1 MRVLNDNVLVKFI
14 EDKGPKTTA
23 GGLFLAESAT
33 KNDPIAKGEVVGTG
47 PGSMLQDG
55 TRAPIDVKVGEFVYF
70 AKFKAL
76 QVMEGTETFYVVG
89 ESAILAVQ

>member
-1 MRVLNDNVLVKFI
+1 MRVLNDNVLVKYV
-14 EDKGPKTTA
+14 EEKGPRKTES
-23 GGLFLAESAT
+23 GLFLAESVT
-33 KNDPIAKGEVVGTG
+33 KNETIAKGEVVGVG

-55 TRAPIDVKVGEFVYF
+55 KRAPIDVNVGESIYF

-76 QVMEGTETFYVVG
+76 QVVENGETYYVVG

>member
-1 MRVLNDNVLVKFI
+1 MRVLNDNVLVKYV

-23 GGLFLAESAT
+23 SGLFLAESAT
-33 KNDPIAKGEVVGTG
+33 KNETIATGEVVGVG

-55 TRAPIDVKVGEFVYF
+55 KRAPIDVQIGETIVF

-76 QVMEGTETFYVVG
+76 QVVQNGETFYVVS

>member
-1 MRVLNDNVLVKFI
+1 MRVLNDNVLVKYT

-23 GGLFLAESAT
+23 GGIYLAESAT
-33 KNDPIAKGEVVGTG
+33 KNDPIAKGEVIGVG

-55 TRAPIDVKVGEFVYF
+55 KRAPIDVKVGDTVYF

-76 QVMEGTETFYVVG
+76 QVVEDDETFYVVG